1 MQTQQIKTI
10 LYAGI
15 VADAFGVPVEM
26 KQRNTYRVTTMT
38 GNGTWHQPVGT
49 WSDDTSL
56 TLCLAQNLV
65 ENGSYSDL
73 MDKFVAYMTHD
84 QWTPAGMTFDVG
96 NACAKAIRNYAINQM
111 APTLCGDPSEYACG
125 NGAIMRLAPLA
136 IVLSHDMDVESR
148 LKLTENYTCLT
159 HRHPRAIS
167 GSVLYLEI
175 LHELLNGRTLIDAI
189 VNAKASIEA
198 DVKLYPELKPELRA
212 YWRIFAPNF
221 AQLTRDQIKSS
232 GYVVDTLEASLWCAL
247 NAESYRETV
256 VLAANLGD
264 DTDTVAAIAG
274 TIKACQSDE
283 IEIPDEW
290 LTQIVNRSF
299 LNEVIEPFAEKFGE

>member
-1 MQTQQIKTI
+1 
-10 LYAGI
+10 
-15 VADAFGVPVEM
+15 
-26 KQRNTYRVTTMT
+26 
-38 GNGTWHQPVGT
+38 
-49 WSDDTSL
+49 
-56 TLCLAQNLV
+56 
-65 ENGSYSDL
+65 
-73 MDKFVAYMTHD
+73 MTHD

-136 IVLSHDMDVESR
+136 IVLSHDTDVESR
-148 LKLTENYTCLT
+148 LKLTADYTCLT
-159 HRHPRAIS
+159 HRHPRAIL

-175 LHELLNGRTLIDAI
+175 LHELLNGESLQDAI
-189 VNAKASIEA
+189 LNVKENIEINVESYPE
-198 DVKLYPELKPELRA
+198 VKLEIQA
-212 YWRIFAPNF
+212 YRRILEPNF

-256 VLAANLGD
+256 ILAANLGD

-299 LNEVIEPFAEKFGE
+299 LNEVIGPFAERFGE